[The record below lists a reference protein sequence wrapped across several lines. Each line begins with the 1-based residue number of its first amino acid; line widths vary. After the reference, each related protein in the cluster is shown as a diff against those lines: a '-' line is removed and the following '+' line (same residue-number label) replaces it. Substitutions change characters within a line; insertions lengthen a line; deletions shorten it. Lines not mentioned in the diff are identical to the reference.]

1 MNTSHSQYSCMF
13 NILYAVAS
21 NESGGALA
29 TSTKRCNILHVEH
42 DADRANKC
50 AIDNTIIAI
59 S

>member
-1 MNTSHSQYSCMF
+1 MF